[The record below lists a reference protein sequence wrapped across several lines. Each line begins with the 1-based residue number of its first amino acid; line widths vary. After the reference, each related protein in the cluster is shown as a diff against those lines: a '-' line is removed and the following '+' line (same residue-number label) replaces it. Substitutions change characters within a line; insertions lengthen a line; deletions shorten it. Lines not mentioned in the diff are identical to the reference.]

1 MSVSEKLLES
11 VTPLMVYKCS
21 FDKTGINYNVFLS
34 TDDISTAAKEMLRKE
49 YYLEDIDALDV
60 SEGFLITY
68 HYARFDSSER
78 VAHRVMLTHDE
89 PVIPTISDVYQGANW
104 HERECADFHGINFS
118 GHPNLIPLLLD
129 PDTPQGVL
137 LKDVKSRMPLRDL
150 INPGESIFTTEGFT
164 LFDEVQAEPEEPK

>member
-21 FDKTGINYNVFLS
+21 FEKTGINYNVFLS

-68 HYARFDSSER
+68 HYARFDSPER

-89 PVIPTISDVYQGANW
+89 PVVPTISDVYQGANW